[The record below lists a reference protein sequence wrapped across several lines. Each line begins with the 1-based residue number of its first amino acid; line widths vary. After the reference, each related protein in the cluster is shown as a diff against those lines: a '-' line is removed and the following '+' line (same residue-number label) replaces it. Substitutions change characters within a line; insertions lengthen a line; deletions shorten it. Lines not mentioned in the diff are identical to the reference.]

1 MSHLRT
7 SNGFDTRWAEIGER
21 LARVTKAMDEAGRP
35 GSAESR
41 LLLDERARL
50 LARPPL
56 EEPRAGELLVLATF
70 ALSGE
75 RYGIETRFVR
85 EIARFTDFTPV
96 PGAGDF
102 LVGVTNLRGEILAVV
117 DLRKFFGLAG
127 RGVTD
132 LSRMLVLGEHSN
144 EFGILGDQVHEIAAL
159 RADEVLE
166 APAPG
171 FRAGDHHVRGV
182 TKDALI
188 VIDGA
193 RLLRDER
200 LFVDQTQDFR

>member
-1 MSHLRT
+1 VTGPRAPRSEM
-7 SNGFDTRWAEIGER
+7 RWVEIRER
-21 LARVTKAMDEAGRP
+21 LARATRAIDAAGRLD
-35 GSAESR
+35 SAESR
-41 LLLDERARL
+41 LLLDERARV

-56 EEPRAGELLVLATF
+56 EEPRASEILVLATF

-75 RYGIETRFVR
+75 RYGIETRYVR

-117 DLRKFFGLAG
+117 NLRKFFGLAE

-132 LSRMLVLGEHSN
+132 LSRMLVLGDQRS
-144 EFGILGDQVHEIAAL
+144 EFGIL
-159 RADEVLE
+159 ADEVHDMARLPKDQVLQPTS
-166 APAPG
+166 PAAS
-171 FRAGDHHVRGV
+171 AGEQHVRGV
-182 TKDALI
+182 TKDALV

-200 LFVDQTQDFR
+200 LYIDQTQDIS